1 MTKDS
6 QKSYSEDIMDW
17 DVLGHSHDQRNLG
30 LNGFLDGL
38 RCLVAGHVDGRG
50 IRLSSL
56 LGLESHSQSNSS

>member
-1 MTKDS
+1 
-6 QKSYSEDIMDW
+6 
-17 DVLGHSHDQRNLG
+17 VLGHSHDQRNLG

-50 IRLSSL
+50 IGLSSL